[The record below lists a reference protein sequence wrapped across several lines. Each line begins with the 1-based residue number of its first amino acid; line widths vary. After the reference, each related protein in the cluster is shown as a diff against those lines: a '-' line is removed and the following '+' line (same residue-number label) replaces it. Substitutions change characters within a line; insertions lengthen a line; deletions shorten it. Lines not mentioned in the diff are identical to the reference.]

1 LRGFE
6 RYRLLTPAM
15 QSRHLNIAMYA
26 GDQFRDGAI
35 EKGISDLVANHDI
48 IAETNRQYIVGY
60 ICKAVNRRKQ
70 GSSLN

>member
-1 LRGFE
+1 M
-6 RYRLLTPAM
+6 TVA
-15 QSRHLNIAMYA
+15 A
-26 GDQFRDGAI
+26 
-35 EKGISDLVANHDI
+35 EKGISDLVANRDI